1 MKFLSQVV
9 AVLLA
14 CCLASSGLAAE
25 PQAPGKFLFR
35 TYGPEQGLVQLALST
50 LVQDA
55 DGFIWIASENGLI
68 RYDGNTFRRWMETD
82 GLPSATILNLE
93 AMPGGGLW
101 VSTRKGVV
109 RFQDG
114 KVTPLLLNGSNLIVR
129 NALMHLGTDGTLWLL
144 REDGLYR
151 VRHDNSVELVP
162 GRPAGWGK
170 ALATR
175 ESTGSVFMAVG
186 DGLWE
191 WRKGGHVTRLA
202 CGRGGSPEDPIEALA
217 VDGRGRLWVAGTK
230 SLRYQDAGE
239 TAFHDVSS
247 WLPAGPFLGCV
258 IKTNPDGS
266 VAIPTNAGLL
276 RLRGNDHDLIAQAQ
290 GLPSKWTVSS
300 LVDREGN
307 LWIAGSSLYRLLGR
321 GYVRSFTTLDGLP
334 SDLVWCAFRDR
345 AGRLFA
351 GTSDGLALLGP
362 RRWSRVAGTEGQ
374 SVSSLAED
382 AQGRLWIG
390 SNNGVVQ
397 SLEPGSARASDQRF
411 RQWRMADGDG
421 VRPTRSTSLT
431 VDHTGRLWL
440 ADPSHGVYRVDLQAG
455 VIQPENPPFKGNGP
469 HSAVHLKED
478 VLGRMWVATDAGL
491 ALLDQDGWHRWTRA
505 DGLGEDGLQGVMPAP
520 DGTCWVLYMES
531 VGLKRVSWKGGV
543 FRVVES
549 LTAAGGLSSDRVY
562 AAVTDPLGVQWV
574 ANDRGV
580 DRIQGSDLFHLSQ
593 GGGLPGED
601 CSGNGLMVEPDGDL
615 WVGTATGLAH
625 VLANRRP
632 GHPVPLTVSIVQIQR
647 GKERLSPPF
656 LPLPALTHRDGTL
669 DFHFSSPTY
678 LDERAVLYQVRL
690 RGLEEEWRATE
701 VPQAR
706 YTALPAGRYQ
716 FEVRAAYP
724 GQPWGPVA
732 SYPVQVL
739 GPWWRSWWFELLMA
753 SAFASLV
760 ALFLRWR
767 LRTLAHQKARLA
779 ALVEQRTADL
789 SQANQALEQAN
800 LALKAQSLTDPLTGL
815 HNRRFLSVVVDD
827 DVAAVARAYRDVQP
841 GLMLPNQDLVFFLVD
856 LDHFKLVNDRHGHP
870 VGDQVLV
877 RVASALR
884 QAARDTDAVIRW
896 GGEEFLIMARK
907 SSRFEAHLMAER
919 ITSIMADQEL
929 VLESGEVLR
938 WTCSVGY
945 AAFPFDLQEP
955 AWVGWEL
962 LMEVVDACLYLAKRS
977 GRNAW
982 VGASAGPGLTRS
994 RHGGRL
1000 PWELVELRDEG
1011 VLELNASRSV
1021 LSKSPM

>member
-1 MKFLSQVV
+1 MNYLSRVV
-9 AVLLA
+9 AILLA
-14 CCLASSGLAAE
+14 FCWAGSVLMAGQE
-25 PQAPGKFLFR
+25 APGKFLFR
-35 TYGPEQGLVQLALST
+35 TYGPEQGLIQLALST
-50 LVQDA
+50 LVQDG
-55 DGFIWIASENGLI
+55 DGFIWIASENGLV
-68 RYDGNTFRRWMETD
+68 RYDGNTFRKWMESD
-82 GLPSATILNLE
+82 GLPSATIHNIE
-93 AMPGGGLW
+93 VIPGGGLW

-129 NALMHLGTDGTLWLL
+129 NSLMHLAADGTLWLL
-144 REDGLYR
+144 REDGLFR
-151 VRHDNSVELVP
+151 VGHDGAVERVP
-162 GRPAGWGK
+162 GRPGGWGK
-170 ALATR
+170 ALVTR
-175 ESTGSVFMAVG
+175 ASTGSVFMAVG

-191 WRKGGHVTRLA
+191 WRKGGQVHRLD
-202 CGRGGSPEDPIEALA
+202 CGLPRDTIEALA
-217 VDGRGRLWVAGTK
+217 VDGLGRLWVAGTR
-230 SLRYQDAGE
+230 SLRYQDVGE
-239 TAFHDVSS
+239 TTFHDVSS
-247 WLPAGPFLGCV
+247 WLPAGPFLGCI

-276 RLRGNDHDLIAQAQ
+276 RLQGNAHDVIGQAQ
-290 GLPSKWTVSS
+290 GLPCKWTVSS

-307 LWIAGSSLYRLLGR
+307 LWIAGSGLYRLLGR
-321 GYVRSFTTLDGLP
+321 GYVRSFTTQEGLP
-334 SDLVWCAFRDR
+334 SDLVWCAFRDH
-345 AGRLFA
+345 AGRLWA

-362 RRWSRVAGTEGQ
+362 RGWARVAGTEAR

-390 SNNGVVQ
+390 SNNGVPQ
-397 SLEPGSARASDQRF
+397 AIEPGGLRASDRLF
-411 RQWRMADGDG
+411 RQWRMAAGGG
-421 VRPTRSTSLT
+421 VLPTRSTSLA
-431 VDHTGRLWL
+431 VDHAGCLWL
-440 ADPSHGVYRVDLQAG
+440 ADPSHGVYRVDLKAG
-455 VIQPENPPFKGNGP
+455 VIQPENPPAKGTGP
-469 HSAVHLKED
+469 QSPMFLKED
-478 VLGRMWVATDAGL
+478 SLGRMWVATLAGL
-491 ALLDQDGWHRWTRA
+491 ALLDQDGWHRWTKA

-520 DGTCWVLYMES
+520 DGSCWVLYLES
-531 VGLKRVSWKGGV
+531 VGLKRVSWRGGV
-543 FRVVES
+543 FRVEES
-549 LTAAGGLSSDRVY
+549 LTAAHGLASDRVY
-562 AAVTDPLGVQWV
+562 AAVTDREGTCWV

-580 DRIQGSDLFHLSQ
+580 DRLHGLDLYHLSQ
-593 GGGLPGED
+593 GGGMPGED
-601 CSGNGLMVEPDGDL
+601 CSGNGMMVEPNGDL

-625 VLANRRP
+625 VIAGQRP
-632 GHPVPLTVSIVQIQR
+632 GHPLPLNVAILQVQR
-647 GKERLSPPF
+647 GKDRLLPPF
-656 LPLPALTHRDGTL
+656 TAMPALSHRDATL
-669 DFHFSSPTY
+669 EFHFSSPTF

-706 YTALPAGRYQ
+706 YTALPAGRYR

-732 SYPVQVL
+732 SYAVAVL
-739 GPWWRSWWFELLMA
+739 APWWRSWWFDLLA
-753 SAFASLV
+753 IGGFASLV

-779 ALVEQRTADL
+779 ALVDQRTADL
-789 SQANQALEQAN
+789 RQANLALEQAN

-827 DVAAVARAYRDVQP
+827 DVAAVARAYRDALP
-841 GLMLPNQDLVFFLVD
+841 GTMLPNQDLVFFLVD
-856 LDHFKLVNDRHGHP
+856 LDFFKLVNDEHGHP
-870 VGDQVLV
+870 VGDQVLIK
-877 RVASALR
+877 VAAALR

-919 ITSIMADQEL
+919 ITSIMAEQEL
-929 VLESGEVLR
+929 LLDSGEVLH

-945 AAFPFDLQEP
+945 AAYPFDLQEP

-982 VGASAGPGLTRS
+982 VGATALPGLNR
-994 RHGGRL
+994 RQHGARL

-1011 VLELNASRSV
+1011 VLELKASRPV
-1021 LSKSPM
+1021 LTKAP

>member
-1 MKFLSQVV
+1 MKALSRVV
-9 AVLLA
+9 IVLLA
-14 CCLASSGLAAE
+14 CCLAGSRLMAA
-25 PQAPGKFLFR
+25 QDAPGKFLFR

-55 DGFIWIASENGLI
+55 DGFIWIASENGLV
-68 RYDGNTFRRWMETD
+68 RYDGNTFRKWMETD

-93 AMPGGGLW
+93 AIPGGGLW
-101 VSTRKGVV
+101 VATRKGVV

-114 KVTPLLLNGSNLIVR
+114 QVTPLLLNGSNLIVR
-129 NALMHLGTDGTLWLL
+129 GPLMHLGNDGTLWLL

-151 VRHDNSVELVP
+151 ARHDGVVERVP
-162 GRPAGWGK
+162 GRPPGWGK

-191 WRKGGHVTRLA
+191 WHKGGQVTMLD
-202 CGRGGSPEDPIEALA
+202 CCRGGLPEDSIEALA
-217 VDGRGRLWVAGTK
+217 VDGRGRLWVAGTR
-230 SLRYQDAGE
+230 SLRYQDVGE
-239 TAFHDVSS
+239 TVFHNVSS
-247 WLPAGPFLGCV
+247 WLPAGPFLGCI

-276 RLRGNDHDLIAQAQ
+276 RLRGDAHDLIAQAQ

-321 GYVRSFTTLDGLP
+321 GYVRSFTTQEGLP
-334 SDLVWCAFRDR
+334 SDLVWCTYRDR
-345 AGRLFA
+345 TGRLWA
-351 GTSDGLALLGP
+351 GTSDGLALLGAAG
-362 RRWSRVAGTEGQ
+362 WSRVAGTEGR
-374 SVSSLAED
+374 SVSAMVED
-382 AQGRLWIG
+382 ARGRLWIG

-397 SLEPGSARASDQRF
+397 SLESGSVRASDRLF
-411 RQWRMADGDG
+411 RQWRMADGAG
-421 VRPTRSTSLT
+421 ISPTRSTSLAL
-431 VDHTGRLWL
+431 DHSGCLWI
-440 ADPSHGVYRVDLQAG
+440 ADPSHGVYRIDLQTGVMHAEAVPGAG
-455 VIQPENPPFKGNGP
+455 AGQKTARF
-469 HSAVHLKED
+469 LQED
-478 VLGRMWVATDAGL
+478 ALGRMWVATSTGL
-491 ALLDQDGWHRWTRA
+491 ALLDQGGWHRWTRT
-505 DGLGEDGLQGVMPAP
+505 DGLGDDDLQGLMPAA
-520 DGTCWVLYMES
+520 DGSCWVLYMDP
-531 VGLKRVSWKGGV
+531 VGLTRVSWKGGV
-543 FRVVES
+543 FRVEER
-549 LTAAGGLSSDRVY
+549 LTALHGLSSDRVY
-562 AAVTDPLGVQWV
+562 AAVTDREGTLWV

-580 DRIQGSDLFHLSQ
+580 DRIHGAEIFHLSQ
-593 GGGLPGED
+593 GAGLPGED
-601 CSGNGLMVEPDGDL
+601 CSGNGMMAEPDGDL

-625 VLANRRP
+625 IIASRRP
-632 GHPVPLTVSIVQIQR
+632 GLPVPVTVAILQVQR

-656 LPLPALTHRDGTL
+656 APMPALSHRDGTL
-669 DFHFSSPTY
+669 EFHFSSPTY

-690 RGLEEEWRATE
+690 RGLEEEWRTTE

-706 YTALPAGRYQ
+706 YATLPAGRYR

-732 SYPVQVL
+732 SYGAQVL
-739 GPWWRSWWFELLMA
+739 GPWWRSWWFELLGGA
-753 SAFASLV
+753 AFLGLV

-779 ALVEQRTADL
+779 ALVEQRTVDL
-789 SQANQALEQAN
+789 SHANLALEQAN
-800 LALKAQSLTDPLTGL
+800 LALKAQSLADPLTGL

-827 DVAAVARAYRDVQP
+827 DVASAARAYRDALP
-841 GLMLPNQDLVFFLVD
+841 GVMLPNQDLVFFLVD
-856 LDHFKLVNDRHGHP
+856 LDQFKLVNDHHGHP
-870 VGDQVLV
+870 VGDQVLIK
-877 RVASALR
+877 VASALR

-919 ITSIMADQEL
+919 ITSIMAEQEL
-929 VLESGEVLR
+929 LLDSGEVLR

-945 AAFPFDLQEP
+945 AAYPFDLQDP

-982 VGASAGPGLTRS
+982 VGAAALPGLNRGQ
-994 RHGGRL
+994 HGARL
-1000 PWELVELRDEG
+1000 PWELVELRDED
-1011 VLELNASRSV
+1011 VLELKASRPV
-1021 LSKSPM
+1021 LTRSQ